1 MRKGKG
7 RSCHLFLLL
16 SIILMILP
24 TFQVQAASKT
34 TVYVVASI
42 KYKGSSEDGKESFT
56 QKISYNKNGLITK
69 INTPNIAS
77 IKQTFTYGK
86 KNRLKKLVKKTANGG
101 LKGTATTT
109 YSYKNGLLYT
119 KKTVNIGGGTEL
131 FTYTWKNGVIT
142 SAEFLD
148 GWKNDDGS
156 VTSTK
161 HDLTFTYKKGHVVKQ
176 TDKNEHGT
184 NVAKVTLDNKGNVI
198 KGAYY
203 MNGEKNVEF
212 VYSAGITYDKSTKR
226 MKKAKTKF
234 HRPMMRGTDNY
245 TKTIKYKKIKVS
257 KKNVELIKEQQ
268 WQLLNANLNQ
278 SGIGFAW

>member
-1 MRKGKG
+1 
-7 RSCHLFLLL
+7 
-16 SIILMILP
+16 MILP
-24 TFQVQAASKT
+24 AYQVHAASKT
-34 TVYVVASI
+34 TVYVVESI
-42 KYKGSSEDGKESFT
+42 KYKGNSEDGKENFT

-77 IKQTFTYGK
+77 IKQTFTYDK
-86 KNRLKKLVKKTANGG
+86 KNRLKKLVQTTAHGG
-101 LKGTATTT
+101 LKGTVTTA

-119 KKTVNIGGGTEL
+119 KKTVNIGGGTES
-131 FTYTWKNGVIT
+131 FTYTWKNGVIK

-148 GWKNDDGS
+148 SWKTSDGS
-156 VTSTK
+156 VVSLK
-161 HDLTFTYKKGHVVKQ
+161 HDLTYTYKKGHVVKQ
-176 TDKNEHGT
+176 TAKNEQGT
-184 NVAKVTLDNKGNVI
+184 NVAKVTLDNKGNAI

-278 SGIGFAW
+278 AGISFAW